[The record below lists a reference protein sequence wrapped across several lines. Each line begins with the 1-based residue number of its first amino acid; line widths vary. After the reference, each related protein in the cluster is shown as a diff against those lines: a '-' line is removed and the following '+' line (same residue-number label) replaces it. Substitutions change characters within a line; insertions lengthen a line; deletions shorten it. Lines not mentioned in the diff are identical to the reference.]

1 MTLEAFRRRLLRV
14 PPTDTGRLAVMRA
27 AVSRRNPDLTM
38 VMDGNYDAF
47 ARQSQT
53 KLHNLTLAKTYVRLQ
68 SADGY
73 DISVV
78 GFDDLDG
85 DSVELTTETVPS
97 QRRKGYNTFMRTA
110 AVIMTCLSHKK
121 LVSEIANWISAY
133 TILKTYCCTVVWKDP
148 SHPALRRFHGPSHL
162 FTTPLRPGEAKRLST
177 HVRQLTIR
185 PIQKNFRAATRL
197 FMTAPLP

>member
-1 MTLEAFRRRLLRV
+1 MTLEDFRRRLRACA
-14 PPTDTGRLAVMRA
+14 TDTGALAVMRT
-27 AVSRRNPDLTM
+27 AVSRRNSNLMM
-38 VMDGNYDAF
+38 VMDRNYNSV

-53 KLHNLTLAKTYVRLQ
+53 NRHNLILAETYVRLQ

-73 DISVV
+73 DIAVV
-78 GFDDLDG
+78 GLDDLAD
-85 DSVELTTETVPS
+85 DTVELTTETVPS

-110 AVIMTCLSHKK
+110 AVIITCLSRKK

-148 SHPALRRFHGPSHL
+148 SHPDLCRFHGGPSHL
-162 FTTPLRPGEAKRLST
+162 FTTPLRPLEAKRLST
-177 HVRQLTIR
+177 HVRKLTIR

-197 FMTAPLP
+197 FMTAPLR